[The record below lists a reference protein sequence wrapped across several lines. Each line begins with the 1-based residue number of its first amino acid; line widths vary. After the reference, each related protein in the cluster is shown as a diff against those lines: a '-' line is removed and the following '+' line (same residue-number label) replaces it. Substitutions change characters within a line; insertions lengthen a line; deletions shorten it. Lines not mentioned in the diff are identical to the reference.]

1 MASKTTCDG
10 ACHNDNDNDNK
21 ATTTKNCRRPL
32 TTRLFGGAIQL
43 LLLLTTTS
51 GQSRDRDPAVLRSR
65 AFFLLCPSPQGAGH
79 YAIPRS
85 VRLSV
90 PWRSCP
96 RLQARWLP
104 AA

>member
-10 ACHNDNDNDNK
+10 ACRNDNDNK

-51 GQSRDRDPAVLRSR
+51 GQSRDRDPAALRSR
-65 AFFLLCPSPQGAGH
+65 AFFLLCPSPQGGGALCDT
-79 YAIPRS
+79 AIRPP
-85 VRLSV
+85 V
-90 PWRSCP
+90 CP
-96 RLQARWLP
+96 MAQLP
-104 AA
+104 